1 MDKKEQA
8 KLYAN
13 ILVEVINDNRTE
25 LRFPNKNLKIYELR
39 DPEALKKYWNKIQ
52 SLGFMDYRYE
62 EKVIKKIIGDA
73 IGVDLTYSSFTDIR
87 EDDHLIISF
96 DYEYDSDYTPI
107 AYTLIRIEASAMQ
120 WARYLNID

>member
-13 ILVEVINDNRTE
+13 ILVEVINDNKTE
-25 LRFPNKNLKIYELR
+25 LRSLNKNLKIYELR
-39 DPEALKKYWNKIQ
+39 DSEALKKYWDKIQ
-52 SLGFMDYRYE
+52 SLDSMDYRYE
-62 EKVIKKIIGDA
+62 EKIIKKIIGDA
-73 IGVDLTYSSFTDIR
+73 IGIDLTYSSFTDIR
-87 EDDHLIISF
+87 DDDRLIISF
-96 DYEYDSDYTPI
+96 DYEYDKDYTPI

>member
-13 ILVEVINDNRTE
+13 ILVEVINDNKTE
-25 LRFPNKNLKIYELR
+25 LRSPNKNLKIYELR
-39 DPEALKKYWNKIQ
+39 DAEVLKKYWDKIR
-52 SLGFMDYRYE
+52 SLDSMDYRYE
-62 EKVIKKIIGDA
+62 EKIIKKIIGDA
-73 IGVDLTYSSFTDIR
+73 IGIDLTYSSFTDIR

-96 DYEYDSDYTPI
+96 EYEYDSNYTPI

>member
-25 LRFPNKNLKIYELR
+25 LRSPNKNLKIYELR
-39 DPEALKKYWNKIQ
+39 DPEALKKYWDKIQ
-52 SLGFMDYRYE
+52 SLDFMDYRYE
-62 EKVIKKIIGDA
+62 EKIIKKIIGDA
-73 IGVDLTYSSFTDIR
+73 IGIDLTYSSFTDIR
-87 EDDHLIISF
+87 EDDHLVISF
-96 DYEYDSDYTPI
+96 EYEYDSNYTPI

>member
-25 LRFPNKNLKIYELR
+25 LRSPNKNFKIYELR
-39 DPEALKKYWNKIQ
+39 DSEALKKYWAKIQ
-52 SLGFMDYRYE
+52 FLGFMDYRYK
-62 EKVIKKIIGDA
+62 EKIIKKIIGDT
-73 IGVDLTYSSFTDIR
+73 IGIDLTYSSFTDIR

-96 DYEYDSDYTPI
+96 EYEYDKDYTPI

-120 WARYLNID
+120 WARYPNID